1 MTNAEKFE
9 EVFGIKPDIES
20 MVIDCPKIPPRECK
34 YWEDAGC
41 HCEMWWRRS
50 PPLTTPTT
58 SRLASVTGWRAF
70 A

>member
-20 MVIDCPKIPPRECK
+20 MVIDCPKSSMDCK

-41 HCEMWWRRS
+41 HCEMWWREKYKEKS
-50 PPLTTPTT
+50 NE
-58 SRLASVTGWRAF
+58 
-70 A
+70 